1 MTTLLSD
8 KLPRGLQAGA
18 LDLFHIPANATL
30 ILPSTE
36 NCGKYLESKNYQYI
50 GNLFDD
56 IFVRKDLIGS
66 KFNIDLQEV
75 ERAFPLFS
83 SKLDQDREDVL
94 DKFFAVSGDGGFSKW
109 EDYYFNFELK

>member
-1 MTTLLSD
+1 MQTFEGS
-8 KLPRGLQAGA
+8 R
-18 LDLFHIPANATL
+18 LDI
-30 ILPSTE
+30 I
-36 NCGKYLESKNYQYI
+36 KYLESKNYQYI

-66 KFNIDLQEV
+66 KFNIDLREV

-94 DKFFAVSGDGGFSKW
+94 DKFFAVSGDGGFSKL